1 GQIRHT
7 RSSPFVNSRCLQ
19 EPLTTSTIPTWLHSM
34 IRISTEEQNVS
45 TRSTA
50 SSLALRHDFPKE
62 DIVTLGNWTN
72 SSTFE
77 NHYRR
82 EHMSCFNFTQILL
95 S

>member
-1 GQIRHT
+1 
-7 RSSPFVNSRCLQ
+7 
-19 EPLTTSTIPTWLHSM
+19 M

-95 S
+95 STSSLTSTQDEQIDVDMDDQEEDIFFDAMQEL